1 MEICVGS
8 SCHLKGSHDL
18 VAMFQEEIKMRELDA
33 EITLAGCFCTGKC
46 NRTGVTI
53 VVDDVPYIGITKE
66 NFNDFFKENILNKL
80 KEA

>member
-18 VAMFQEEIKMRELDA
+18 VEMFQEEIKTRGLDN

-53 VVDDVPYIGITKE
+53 VVDDVPHTGITKE
-66 NFNDFFKENILNKL
+66 NFIGFFEENVLKKL